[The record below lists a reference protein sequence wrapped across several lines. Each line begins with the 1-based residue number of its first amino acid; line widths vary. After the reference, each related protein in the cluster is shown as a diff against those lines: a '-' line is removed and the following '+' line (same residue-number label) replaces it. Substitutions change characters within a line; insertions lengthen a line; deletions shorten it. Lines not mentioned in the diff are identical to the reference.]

1 VFGLVSWKCCHVM
14 KASYVVA
21 DEAEIYNMKQ
31 LLAAYFA
38 FEQMERFLYSLEGE
52 LAAHT
57 TTA

>member
-1 VFGLVSWKCCHVM
+1 M